1 MGDLLAALGRAFSGS
16 APLAMGA
23 ALAWGVLSV
32 LLSPCHLAS
41 IPLVVGYMGSGREI
55 PSGRQALRISSA
67 FAVGILASIAAIG
80 VATALAGRMLGDVG
94 RVGNYLLAAI
104 FVLVGL
110 NLAGALR
117 LPASL
122 ASPVSSRR
130 RGAVGALLLGLVF
143 GVALG
148 PCSFAFMAPLLALAF
163 RYGPTATAYG
173 AILLA
178 LYGLGHAATIAL
190 AGASASLV
198 QRYLRW
204 TDRSGAGVRFRQV
217 AGAMVIAAGVYFLW
231 TA

>member
-1 MGDLLAALGRAFSGS
+1 MGELLSAFGLAFAGS
-16 APLAMGA
+16 APLAMAA

-41 IPLVVGYMGSGREI
+41 IPLVVGYMGSGREF
-55 PSGRQALRISSA
+55 PSGRKALWISSA

-94 RVGNYLLAAI
+94 RAGNYLLAAI

-110 NLAGALR
+110 NLAGLLP
-117 LPASL
+117 LPASFS
-122 ASPVSSRR
+122 APAAA
-130 RGAVGALLLGLVF
+130 RGKGAAGALVLGLVF

-163 RYGPTATAYG
+163 RYGATATAYG
-173 AILLA
+173 AVLLA

-190 AGASASLV
+190 AGASAGLV
-198 QRYLRW
+198 QKYLRW
-204 TDRSGAGVRFRQV
+204 TDRCGAARRLRQGAGALV
-217 AGAMVIAAGVYFLW
+217 AAAGVYFLW
-231 TA
+231 AA